1 MVELQMDLANES
13 LDFHGKTWVG
23 SIHFRL
29 YNLQTVQKKA
39 ECNWNDFSRL
49 NVSTMYNVRQWE
61 RFQFLMDYEHK
72 QVFFTP
78 DQLGYFLGPKVLF
91 FFSTRRF
98 CSRLFQMRWSFRLPT
113 RLKTISSPRS
123 RSPKCFHFVSFFQS
137 PCVLQITFL
146 LGLGDIGE
154 LRTLFAAE
162 VFFPSNFPTNQNGR
176 PYKFV
181 HNF

>member
-123 RSPKCFHFVSFFQS
+123 RSPKCFHFRFFLSIASRAPDYISAGPWRYWRASDAFCCGGFFSF
-137 PCVLQITFL
+137 
-146 LGLGDIGE
+146 
-154 LRTLFAAE
+154 
-162 VFFPSNFPTNQNGR
+162 
-176 PYKFV
+176 KFSHKSKWPPV
-181 HNF
+181 